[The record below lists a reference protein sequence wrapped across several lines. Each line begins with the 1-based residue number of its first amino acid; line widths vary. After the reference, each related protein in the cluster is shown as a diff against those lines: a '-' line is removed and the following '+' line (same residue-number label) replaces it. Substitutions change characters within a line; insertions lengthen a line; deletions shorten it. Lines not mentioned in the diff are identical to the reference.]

1 MMQQFVND
9 PGYLKVLDIACNS
22 KLKAIKSPHLFAPH
36 IKVLKFRCC
45 GVKSSLYFCD
55 QYLHREGHHDNPI
68 RRMMRLE
75 EVWLGGT
82 YDVAFKEYLESGI
95 ASSYSRRKPVLRLVE
110 ELLI

>member
-1 MMQQFVND
+1 
-9 PGYLKVLDIACNS
+9 
-22 KLKAIKSPHLFAPH
+22 
-36 IKVLKFRCC
+36 
-45 GVKSSLYFCD
+45 
-55 QYLHREGHHDNPI
+55 
-68 RRMMRLE
+68 MMRLE